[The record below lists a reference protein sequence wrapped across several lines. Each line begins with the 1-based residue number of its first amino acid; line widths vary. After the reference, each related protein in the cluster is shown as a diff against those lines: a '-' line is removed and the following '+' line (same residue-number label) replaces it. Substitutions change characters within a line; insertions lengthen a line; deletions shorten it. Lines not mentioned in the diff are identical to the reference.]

1 MGACCFKPSVSED
14 VVESSAANSGT
25 GDRGRRANRR
35 GDGATRGVTSDGQL
49 TILIISLSLLPKSLV
64 SSIRMCGFDLF
75 QTVKSITFLILQGLS
90 LIFVCAMFVC
100 V

>member
-35 GDGATRGVTSDGQL
+35 GEGATRGVTSDGQL
-49 TILIISLSLLPKSLV
+49 TTPDYLPFASPEIFCFNHTHVRIRSFSNREIYHV
-64 SSIRMCGFDLF
+64 SDFSRPIAY
-75 QTVKSITFLILQGLS
+75 
-90 LIFVCAMFVC
+90 VCMRVC